1 MKRACRIP
9 GGQSARETLRGK
21 FMMVDEAIR
30 FIDKEEKNRKM
41 KVSQAKPGRIF
52 VIRLED
58 GDIVHEAIE
67 SLAREQAIGA
77 AALVILGGA
86 DGGSRLVVGP
96 EEGRATPVVPMGFML
111 DHAHE
116 VAGVGT
122 LFPDDEGN
130 PVLHM
135 HMACGRNGETVT
147 GCVRTGVKVW
157 QVMEAVLF
165 ELVDS
170 TGVRRPDAST
180 GFKLLQ
186 P

>member
-1 MKRACRIP
+1 MKY
-9 GGQSARETLRGK
+9 SE
-21 FMMVDEAIR
+21 
-30 FIDKEEKNRKM
+30 
-41 KVSQAKPGRIF
+41 AKPGRIF

-67 SLAREQAIGA
+67 SFAKEHAVKA
-77 AALVILGGA
+77 ATLVILGGA
-86 DGGSRLVVGP
+86 DKGSRLVVGP
-96 EEGRATPVVPMGFML
+96 EDARAMPIIPMGL
-111 DHAHE
+111 TLGNVHE
-116 VAGVGT
+116 MAGVGT

-135 HMACGRNGETVT
+135 HMACGRDDKTVT

-157 QVMEAVLF
+157 HIMEAVLF

-170 TGVRRPDAST
+170 TGVRRLDKIT